1 MVQKGIVIDTSK
13 CIGCRA
19 CQIAC
24 QQWHSLTAEDTTFTG
39 TYTNPPELS
48 GTNLTLIKFFETE
61 SAGQVKF
68 HFVTN
73 RCRHCDDPQCK
84 KACPLKAI
92 KRQKNGI
99 VRIDPDIC
107 DPFSCVPPDRYS
119 DPRPCQIACPF
130 KIGGV
135 PFNPIG
141 IPRKDY
147 VKNGGLVS
155 TKMMKCDF
163 CYNRFGAQGNALGLP
178 IGDFANTRKPACEVT
193 CAPGAIKSYSI
204 NSPDE
209 GKICTKIKNKAK
221 QRVTF
226 LKANGYPNA
235 NVYPNKYLTH
245 VVWVLLE
252 PPSTYGFIDA

>member
-13 CIGCRA
+13 CIGCKA
-19 CQIAC
+19 CQVAC

-48 GTNLTLIKFFETE
+48 GVNLTLIKYFETE

-68 HFVTN
+68 HFVTD
-73 RCRHCDDPQCK
+73 RCRHCEEPQCK

-99 VRIDPDIC
+99 VKIVPEIC
-107 DPFSCVPPDRYS
+107 NPFECVTPAHFS
-119 DPRPCQIACPF
+119 DPRPCQAACPF
-130 KIGGV
+130 KSMFDGA
-135 PFNPIG
+135 IG

-147 VKNGGLVS
+147 VKDGSPVTTG
-155 TKMMKCDF
+155 KMMKCDF

-193 CAPGAIKSYSI
+193 CAPGAIKSYSV
-204 NSPDE
+204 NSTVPA
-209 GKICTKIKNKAK
+209 KICTKIKNKAK

-226 LKANGYPNA
+226 L
-235 NVYPNKYLTH
+235 
-245 VVWVLLE
+245 
-252 PPSTYGFIDA
+252 

>member
-13 CIGCRA
+13 CIGCKA
-19 CQIAC
+19 CQVAC

-48 GTNLTLIKFFETE
+48 GVNLTLIKYFETE

-68 HFVTN
+68 HFVTD
-73 RCRHCDDPQCK
+73 RCRHCEEPQCK

-99 VRIDPDIC
+99 VKIVPEIC
-107 DPFSCVPPDRYS
+107 NPFECVTPAHFS
-119 DPRPCQIACPF
+119 DPRPCQAACPF
-130 KIGGV
+130 KSMFDGA
-135 PFNPIG
+135 IG

-147 VKNGGLVS
+147 VKDGSPG
-155 TKMMKCDF
+155 TTGKMMKCDF

-193 CAPGAIKSYSI
+193 CAPGAIKSYSV
-204 NSPDE
+204 NSTVPA
-209 GKICTKIKNKAK
+209 KICTKIKNKAK

-235 NVYPNKYLTH
+235 NVYPAGYQTH

-252 PPSTYGFIDA
+252 PPTTYGLVSA